1 MRLTEPNMINV
12 VLLGHIDQGWF
23 TALDHCRHVAY
34 NFIFN
39 LDTNTLGSSQ
49 RLSDNVQ
56 RMHATKISLSL
67 RWCAHEHRTRAL
79 RFSQSSLTSR
89 LDPLPLRRPVARG
102 KAETLRL
109 LPVLQHLLA
118 ESHGGVV
125 STAERQSKQL
135 PEVHPTQTRNNMS
148 EAFSLQ

>member
-1 MRLTEPNMINV
+1 MLLGIDTGIKQLPGSRSRWRERIQHVDSPDFQRLRMRLTEPNMINV

-56 RMHATKISLSL
+56 RMPQ
-67 RWCAHEHRTRAL
+67 
-79 RFSQSSLTSR
+79 RFL
-89 LDPLPLRRPVARG
+89 
-102 KAETLRL
+102 
-109 LPVLQHLLA
+109 
-118 ESHGGVV
+118 
-125 STAERQSKQL
+125 
-135 PEVHPTQTRNNMS
+135 
-148 EAFSLQ
+148 